1 MEERLGMN
9 TRSSIYTP
17 TLMVQRFIG
26 TAYDDVK
33 LVADNIDIVT
43 AVANGLGLQHFMLK
57 EDGALTAGLK
67 IPRWYPPGDMTITDL
82 NAWIDDVSVTDVTF
96 EIWKNGAA
104 SIGGGTILAGNNEMV
119 TQADVD
125 LDLLAT
131 DYLQLKPTTSGG
143 TTLNVRLHY

>member
-1 MEERLGMN
+1 MN